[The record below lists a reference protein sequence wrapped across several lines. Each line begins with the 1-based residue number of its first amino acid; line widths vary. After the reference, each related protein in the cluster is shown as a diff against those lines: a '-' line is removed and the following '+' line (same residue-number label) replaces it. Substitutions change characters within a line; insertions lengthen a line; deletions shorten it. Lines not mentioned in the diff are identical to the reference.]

1 MNDYR
6 NLENKFKSE
15 IEFHIKN
22 AMPNLFDSFV
32 HFRQSDDE
40 EDGKLS
46 FDLVFNMNF
55 TISIRI
61 RKHKYLKFNDMT
73 IRYKSLKGYRTEIDK
88 IKDGLAQIYFYA
100 YMSEDENSLCKVRI
114 CNVES
119 IRKLIEQENY
129 KVCENKDGTMLAAF
143 KFQDIANNQGAVYQ
157 FN

>member
-15 IEFHIKN
+15 IELHIKN

-32 HFRQSDDE
+32 QFRQSDDE

-129 KVCENKDGTMLAAF
+129 KVHENKDGTMLAAF

>member
-15 IEFHIKN
+15 IELHIKN
-22 AMPNLFDSFV
+22 AMPNLFNSFV
-32 HFRQSDDE
+32 QFRQSDDE

-129 KVCENKDGTMLAAF
+129 KVRENKDGTMLAAF

>member
-32 HFRQSDDE
+32 QFRQSDDE

>member
-15 IEFHIKN
+15 IELHIKN

-32 HFRQSDDE
+32 QFRQSDDE

-119 IRKLIEQENY
+119 IRKLIEEKNY
-129 KVCENKDGTMLAAF
+129 KVRENKDGTMLAAF
-143 KFQDIANNQGAVYQ
+143 KFKDIANNRGAVYQ

>member
-6 NLENKFKSE
+6 NLENKFKNL
-15 IEFHIKN
+15 IEYHIKQ

-32 HFRQSDDE
+32 QFRQSDEE

-61 RKHKYLKFNDMT
+61 RKNKYTKYNDMT
-73 IRYKSLKGYRTEIDK
+73 IRYKSMKGHRTEIDK
-88 IKDGLAQIYFYA
+88 IKDGLAHIYFYA
-100 YMSEDENSLCKVRI
+100 YMDESENSLCKVRI
-114 CNVES
+114 CNVDS
-119 IRKLIEQENY
+119 IRKLIIDEKY
-129 KVCENKDGTMLAAF
+129 KVRKNQDGTMLAAF
-143 KFQDIANNQGAVYQ
+143 KFKDIHDYGGAIYK

>member
-15 IEFHIKN
+15 IELHIKN

-32 HFRQSDDE
+32 QFRQSDDE

-129 KVCENKDGTMLAAF
+129 KVRENKDGTMLAAF

>member
-1 MNDYR
+1 MDDYR
-6 NLENKFKSE
+6 KLENKFKNE
-15 IEFHIKN
+15 IELHIKN
-22 AMPNLFDSFV
+22 SMPNLFDSFV
-32 HFRQSDDE
+32 QFRQSDEE

-61 RKHKYLKFNDMT
+61 RKNKYLKYNDMT
-73 IRYKSLKGYRTEIDK
+73 IRYKSLKGKRTEIDK

-119 IRKLIEQENY
+119 IRKLIAEEKY
-129 KVCENKDGTMLAAF
+129 KVRENTDGTMLAAF
-143 KFQDIANNQGAVYQ
+143 KFKDIATYGGAVYK

>member
-6 NLENKFKSE
+6 NLENKFKNE
-15 IEFHIKN
+15 IELHIKN

-100 YMSEDENSLCKVRI
+100 YMSEDENFLCKVRI

-129 KVCENKDGTMLAAF
+129 EVRENKDGTMLAAF

>member
-6 NLENKFKSE
+6 FLENKFKNE
-15 IEFHIKN
+15 IELHIKN
-22 AMPNLFDSFV
+22 AMPNLFNSFV
-32 HFRQSDDE
+32 QFRQSDDE

-61 RKHKYLKFNDMT
+61 RKHKYLKYHDMT
-73 IRYKSLKGYRTEIDK
+73 IRYKSLKGCRTEIDK

-129 KVCENKDGTMLAAF
+129 EVRENKDGTMLAAF
-143 KFQDIANNQGAVYQ
+143 KFQDIANNQGAVYK

>member
-1 MNDYR
+1 
-6 NLENKFKSE
+6 
-15 IEFHIKN
+15 
-22 AMPNLFDSFV
+22 
-32 HFRQSDDE
+32 
-40 EDGKLS
+40 
-46 FDLVFNMNF
+46 
-55 TISIRI
+55 
-61 RKHKYLKFNDMT
+61 MT

-129 KVCENKDGTMLAAF
+129 KVHENKDGTMLAAF
-143 KFQDIANNQGAVYQ
+143 KFQDIANNQGAIYQ

>member
-6 NLENKFKSE
+6 NLENKFKNE
-15 IEFHIKN
+15 IELHIKN
-22 AMPNLFDSFV
+22 AMPKLFDSFV
-32 HFRQSDDE
+32 YFRQSDDE

-61 RKHKYLKFNDMT
+61 RKNSYLKYNDMT
-73 IRYKSLKGYRTEIDK
+73 IRYKSLKGKRTEIDK

-100 YMSEDENSLCKVRI
+100 YMSKDENSLCKVRI

-119 IRKLIEQENY
+119 IRKLIE
-129 KVCENKDGTMLAAF
+129 ENKYIVRENADGTMLAAF
-143 KFQDIANNQGAVYQ
+143 KFKDISDNGGAVYK

>member
-6 NLENKFKSE
+6 SLENKFKSE
-15 IEFHIKN
+15 IEFHIKQ

-32 HFRQSDDE
+32 QFRQSDEE

-61 RKHKYLKFNDMT
+61 RKNNYLKYNDMT
-73 IRYKSLKGYRTEIDK
+73 IRYKSLKGQRTEFDK

-100 YMSEDENSLCKVRI
+100 YMSGDENSLCKVRI

-119 IRKLIEQENY
+119 IRKLIENEKY
-129 KVCENKDGTMLAAF
+129 KVYKNSDGTMLATF
-143 KFQDIANNQGAVYQ
+143 KFQDIYTSGGAIYK